1 MSWVSSGGAIDM
13 PLRLLRSGVI
23 DHVPW
28 LVSIWLVDGAR
39 RMSEPRTPLA
49 VNEHCRSRGH
59 RQCRP
64 SAVMQRAGTRHS
76 SQGSKMARSSL
87 VRVLS
92 SLGWAQSPGK
102 PLLYRFAEG
111 QAILY
116 RSGYMGDEASL

>member
-39 RMSEPRTPLA
+39 GMSEPRTPLA

-64 SAVMQRAGTRHS
+64 AAVMQRAGTRHS
-76 SQGSKMARSSL
+76 SHGSNMATSSV
-87 VRVLS
+87 VRELTA
-92 SLGWAQSPGK
+92 LGWAPG
-102 PLLYRFAEG
+102 PG
-111 QAILY
+111 T
-116 RSGYMGDEASL
+116 